1 MEASEIELKVKVMYG
16 DDVIIHCNA
25 NDLVKHLKE
34 ILEEKTGIP
43 VDHQRLIFMGRVLNN
58 DKTLEECNV
67 KDRCVL
73 SLVKLTVVICN
84 NSIRYSQSLQ

>member
-1 MEASEIELKVKVMYG
+1 MMAMLFASKVILGKIEFKDVPRLLKPQV
-16 DDVIIHCNA
+16 
-25 NDLVKHLKE
+25 KE

-58 DKTLEECNV
+58 EKTLEECNV

-73 SLVKLTVVICN
+73 SLVKITVMIC
-84 NSIRYSQSLQ
+84 SI